1 MPIASQTASY
11 VSAKK
16 AAADHTNIPH
26 IVSIV
31 RKIGVIY
38 NLGDRYNKLEN
49 NLKLSIIIP
58 VYNEYKNIDTVIRAV
73 KAVRLPPEISAAELI
88 LVDDGSSDGTA
99 QKLAEYK
106 NDATIIVH
114 SSGRN
119 SGKGAATRTGI
130 TYVTGDIVLIQ
141 DADMEYDPNDY
152 AALLKPMLERKA
164 EVVYG
169 SRFLRKWWPEGM
181 AWPNWL
187 ANRILSLTASIL
199 YLTWLTDEATAYKMF
214 RADILHSLNLRAERF
229 ELCPEL
235 TAKVRKKGHKITEVP
250 ISYKGRT
257 ADEGKKIKWYDGFEA
272 VWTLVKY
279 RFGK

>member
-1 MPIASQTASY
+1 M
-11 VSAKK
+11 
-16 AAADHTNIPH
+16 
-26 IVSIV
+26 
-31 RKIGVIY
+31 
-38 NLGDRYNKLEN
+38 
-49 NLKLSIIIP
+49 KLSIIIP
-58 VYNEYKNIDTVIRAV
+58 VYNEYDNIDNVIRSI
-73 KAVRLPPEISAAELI
+73 KAVRLPSEISETELI

-99 QKLAEYK
+99 EKLEKYK
-106 NDATIIVH
+106 SDKTIVVH
-114 SSGRN
+114 SSEKN

-152 AALLKPMLERKA
+152 TALLRPFIDGQA

-187 ANRILSLTASIL
+187 ANRLLGLTANIL
-199 YLTWLTDEATAYKMF
+199 YFAGLTDEATAYKMF
-214 RADILHSLNLRAERF
+214 RADILRSLNLKAQRF

-235 TAKVRKKGHKITEVP
+235 TAKVLKKRYKIIEVP

-257 ADEGKKIKWYDGFEA
+257 VDEGKKIKWQDGFVA
-272 VWTLVKY
+272 VWTLLKY
-279 RFGK
+279 RFMD